1 MYDELIKNLRHDS
14 ASALQNC
21 EFDFVHAW
29 MLEAADAIDELQK
42 QLREE
47 KVDNVNLTGWLAEEH
62 AKLDRAEIENIKL
75 KEDFAKYRGKHRW
88 IPVTVQLPKENGFY
102 LCLYKHKAPGGVA
115 MDEGLSIL
123 QWINNK
129 WGIND
134 NYLVTH
140 WAPLPQPP
148 EDCET

>member
-1 MYDELIKNLRHDS
+1 MYDELIKRLRETSVYFGESDDVS
-14 ASALQNC
+14 
-21 EFDFVHAW
+21 V
-29 MLEAADAIDELQK
+29 MMIEAANAIEELQK

-62 AKLDRAEIENIKL
+62 AKHL
-75 KEDFAKYRGKHRW
+75 W
-88 IPVTVQLPKENGFY
+88 IPVTERLPEKNGFY
-102 LCLYKHKAPGGVA
+102 LCLYKHKHPGGVA

-123 QWINNK
+123 QRINNK

-134 NYLVTH
+134 IYLVTH
-140 WAPLPQPP
+140 WMPLPQPP